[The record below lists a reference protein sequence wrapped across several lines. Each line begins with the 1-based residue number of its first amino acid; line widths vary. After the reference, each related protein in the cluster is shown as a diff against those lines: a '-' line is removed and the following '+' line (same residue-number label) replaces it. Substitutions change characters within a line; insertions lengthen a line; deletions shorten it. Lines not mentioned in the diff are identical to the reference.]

1 MGAVGGQP
9 PLFPTAP
16 AVGLR
21 TISGEPDGVG
31 VGDGV
36 GATVGVGDGLGAPD
50 AVGDV
55 LGATDVDGD
64 GLGAVDGV
72 ALGRAVG

>member
-1 MGAVGGQP
+1 M
-9 PLFPTAP
+9 FPTAP

-36 GATVGVGDGLGAPD
+36 GAPLAVGDGLGAPD
-50 AVGDV
+50 AVGEL